1 MQQRKLKHLKT
12 TTMEMCIFL
21 FTRVILLACL
31 AVLIYMMMPNYAE
44 QNNDGW
50 E

>member
-1 MQQRKLKHLKT
+1 
-12 TTMEMCIFL
+12 METFIFL

-31 AVLIYMMMPNYAE
+31 AVLVYVMLPNYAE

>member
-1 MQQRKLKHLKT
+1 
-12 TTMEMCIFL
+12 MEMCIFWI
-21 FTRVILLACL
+21 TRLVLLACL

-44 QNNDGW
+44 QNDGW